1 MSGNK
6 KIIHFLS
13 ASDRLNYGDLL
24 FPIIFKEMLNR
35 HNIKAEFYN
44 YGIVKSD
51 LSHFGAMETKNY
63 RSFMKNVKK
72 YGGNIVVGGGE
83 VLFVDWGSLLAFI
96 NEKYSKLL
104 YNKVFSRIERK
115 FNLTRYLLS
124 NGDVLVPF
132 APSKNELNNKNVCI
146 IYNSVGGVFSNSR
159 LISKR
164 KLFARNISSANYLS
178 VRDARVKESLLTEN
192 IKSKLVPDSALI
204 ISDLFPVKELCNKIS
219 FNPKF
224 LNDYI
229 FLQVGK
235 PYKPKDKE
243 SFYKAFAKLSDDL
256 NSKILLCP
264 IGLAPRHEDDYF
276 LKEMQKYSGQFIF
289 FYPKNIYDI
298 MYLIANSKIYI
309 GTSLH
314 GLITAQSFSVPF
326 APINN
331 KINKLKEYCK
341 TWSSQ
346 NIDACIE
353 YDNISS
359 IKKILNNWNYLIA
372 EKNLEEQKKMVY
384 GNFENIFLEL
394 KC

>member
-35 HNIKAEFYN
+35 HNIQAEFYN

-51 LSHFGAMETKNY
+51 LSYFGAMPTRSY

-72 YGGNIVVGGGE
+72 QGGNVVIGGGE

-96 NEKYSKLL
+96 NIRYSKLL
-104 YNKVFSRIERK
+104 YNKVFSRIERR

-124 NGDVLVPF
+124 NGHVLVPF
-132 APSKNELNNKNVCI
+132 APSKNELNNNNVCI

-178 VRDARVKESLLTEN
+178 VRDARVKESLLTER

-204 ISDLFPVKELCNKIS
+204 ISDLFSIEEVCDRIS
-219 FNPKF
+219 FNPEHFK
-224 LNDYI
+224 DYI

-235 PYKPKDKE
+235 PYTPKDKE
-243 SFYKAFAKLSDDL
+243 KFYKSFVELSEDL
-256 NSKILLCP
+256 NTKILLCP

-276 LKEMQKYSGQFIF
+276 LKEMQLYSDQFIF
-289 FYPKNIYDI
+289 FYPKNVYDI
-298 MYLIANSKIYI
+298 MYLIGNSKIYV

-326 APINN
+326 VPINN
-331 KINKLKEYCK
+331 KIKKLKEYCN
-341 TWSSQ
+341 TWTSQ
-346 NIDACIE
+346 NIDECIE

-359 IKKILNNWNYLIA
+359 ITKIFNNWNYLIA
-372 EKNLEEQKKMVY
+372 GQNLVEQKNMVY

-394 KC
+394 KF